1 MSAGARDEGQEEPF
15 RVLRAIPGMI
25 GRGHNGSEGAEL

>member
-15 RVLRAIPGMI
+15 RVSRAIPGII